1 MRSFLRTG
9 CKMRGHIPSCSP
21 IFQAVSA
28 ILKRPLR
35 YIAIAIAI
43 LCLAPALAAAQ
54 TWPGKPIKMI
64 VPFPAGG
71 GTDFIGRLA
80 AKQLGDRLGQPVFV
94 DNRGG
99 ANGAIGAQALMQSA
113 SDGYT
118 IAAISDGPTVVN
130 PALYPNLAYQPLRD
144 FVPVAMMIKFPSMLT
159 AHPSAG
165 IRTVADL
172 IAYAKAKPGALNY
185 SSGGTGNFSHLG
197 LELLAFR
204 ADIKLTHVPYR
215 GVGPATMA
223 LLAGDVQLM
232 YNNVATALEH
242 VRAGKMIALGVGE
255 AQRLPAL
262 PDIPAIA
269 ETVPGFEFAAWVGIF
284 APAGTPKVIVGRLSR
299 ETAAFLKDPGVMK
312 IFAEQQIVASYRDSE
327 DFAQYIR
334 QELDK
339 WAGVIKTLGIKG
351 E

>member
-1 MRSFLRTG
+1 MSKPMIRIVTAAALLG
-9 CKMRGHIPSCSP
+9 LVP
-21 IFQAVSA
+21 
-28 ILKRPLR
+28 
-35 YIAIAIAI
+35 
-43 LCLAPALAAAQ
+43 APAPAQ
-54 TWPGKPIKMI
+54 TWPAKPIKLI

-80 AKQLGDRLGQPVFV
+80 AKQLGERLGQTVFV

-99 ANGAIGAQALMQSA
+99 ANGAIGAQALMQSPP
-113 SDGYT
+113 DGYT
-118 IAAISDGPTVVN
+118 IAAISDGPTVIN
-130 PALYPNLAYQPLRD
+130 PALYPKLAYHPLRD

-159 AHPSAG
+159 AHPAAG

-172 IAYAKAKPGALNY
+172 IAQAKAKPGALNY

-197 LELLAFR
+197 LELLAFQ
-204 ADIKLTHVPYR
+204 AGIKLTHVPYR
-215 GVGPATMA
+215 GVAPATMA

-242 VRAGKMIALGVGE
+242 VRSGKMVAVAVGE

-284 APAGTPKVIVGRLSR
+284 APAGTPKDIVARMSR
-299 ETAAFLKDPGVMK
+299 ETAAFLKDPGVTK
-312 IFAEQQIVASYRDSE
+312 IFAEQQIVASYRDPE
-327 DFAQYIR
+327 DFARYIR

>member
-1 MRSFLRTG
+1 MKNFL
-9 CKMRGHIPSCSP
+9 KNL
-21 IFQAVSA
+21 AKA
-28 ILKRPLR
+28 AAL
-35 YIAIAIAI
+35 
-43 LCLAPALAAAQ
+43 LCLTPALATAQ
-54 TWPGKPIKMI
+54 AWPSKPIKMI

-99 ANGAIGAQALMQSA
+99 ANGAIGAQALMQSPP
-113 SDGYT
+113 DGYT
-118 IAAISDGPTVVN
+118 IAAISDGPTVIN
-130 PALYPNLAYQPLRD
+130 PALYEKLAYQPLRD

-159 AHPSAG
+159 AHPSTG
-165 IRTVADL
+165 LHSVADL
-172 IAYAKAKPGALNY
+172 IAQAKAKPGALNY

-197 LELLAFR
+197 LELLAYQ
-204 ADIKLTHVPYR
+204 AGIKLTHVPYR

-232 YNNVATALEH
+232 YNNVATALEY
-242 VRAGKMIALGVGE
+242 VRAGRMTALAVGE

-284 APAGTPKVIVGRLSR
+284 APAKTPKEIVARVSR
-299 ETAAFLKDPGVMK
+299 ETAAFLKDPEVLK
-312 IFAEQQIVASYRDSE
+312 IFSEQQIVASYRDSE
-327 DFAQYIR
+327 DFAAYIR
-334 QELDK
+334 KELDK

>member
-1 MRSFLRTG
+1 MKSFL
-9 CKMRGHIPSCSP
+9 KNS
-21 IFQAVSA
+21 AV
-28 ILKRPLR
+28 
-35 YIAIAIAI
+35 AI
-43 LCLAPALAAAQ
+43 LCLTPALAAAQ
-54 TWPGKPIKMI
+54 AWPGKPIRMI

-71 GTDFIGRLA
+71 GTDMIGRLA
-80 AKQLGDRLGQPVFV
+80 AKQLGDRLGQPVIV

-99 ANGAIGAQALMQSA
+99 ANGAIGAQALAQSPP
-113 SDGYT
+113 DGYT
-118 IAAISDGPTVVN
+118 IASISDGPTVIN
-130 PALYPNLAYQPLRD
+130 PLLYEKNPYRPLRD

-159 AHPSAG
+159 AHPSVG
-165 IRTVADL
+165 IRNVAEL
-172 IAYAKAKPGALNY
+172 IALAKAKPGALNY

-197 LELLAFR
+197 LELLAYQ
-204 ADIKLTHVPYR
+204 AGIKLTHVPYR
-215 GVGPATMA
+215 GVAPAMTA

-242 VRAGKMIALGVGE
+242 VRAGKMVALAVGE

-284 APAGTPKVIVGRLSR
+284 APAKTPTEIVARLSR
-299 ETAAFLKDPGVMK
+299 ETAAFLKDPEVVK
-312 IFAEQQIVASYRDSE
+312 IFAQQQIVASYRDSE

-334 QELDK
+334 GELDK

>member
-1 MRSFLRTG
+1 MTSLR
-9 CKMRGHIPSCSP
+9 KNS
-21 IFQAVSA
+21 
-28 ILKRPLR
+28 
-35 YIAIAIAI
+35 AIAIAV
-43 LCLAPALAAAQ
+43 LCLTPALAAAQ
-54 TWPGKPIKMI
+54 VWPNKPIKMI

-99 ANGAIGAQALMQSA
+99 ANGAIGAQALMQSPP
-113 SDGYT
+113 DGYT
-118 IAAISDGPTVVN
+118 IAAISDGPTVIN
-130 PALYPNLAYQPLRD
+130 PALYPKLAYHPLRD

-172 IAYAKAKPGALNY
+172 IAQAKAKPGALNY

-197 LELLAFR
+197 LELLAFQ
-204 ADIKLTHVPYR
+204 AGIKLTHVPYR
-215 GVGPATMA
+215 GVAPATMA

-242 VRAGKMIALGVGE
+242 VRAGRMVAVAVGE

-284 APAGTPKVIVGRLSR
+284 APAGTQREIVARMSR
-299 ETAAFLKDPGVMK
+299 ETAAFLKDPEVLK
-312 IFAEQQIVASYRDSE
+312 IFAEQQIVASYRDPE
-327 DFAQYIR
+327 DFARYIR

>member
-1 MRSFLRTG
+1 MMR
-9 CKMRGHIPSCSP
+9 
-21 IFQAVSA
+21 
-28 ILKRPLR
+28 
-35 YIAIAIAI
+35 IATAAA
-43 LCLAPALAAAQ
+43 LLGLAPVHAGAQ
-54 TWPGKPIKMI
+54 TWPAKPVKMI

-80 AKQLGDRLGQPVFV
+80 AKQLGERLGQTVFV

-99 ANGAIGAQALMQSA
+99 ANGAIGAQALMA
-113 SDGYT
+113 SPPDGYT
-118 IAAISDGPTVVN
+118 IAAISDGPTVIN
-130 PALYPNLAYQPLRD
+130 PALYEKLAYHPLRD

-159 AHPSAG
+159 AHPSTG
-165 IRTVADL
+165 LRSVADL
-172 IAYAKAKPGALNY
+172 IAQAKAKPGALNY

-197 LELLAFR
+197 LELLAFQ
-204 ADIKLTHVPYR
+204 ANIKLTHVPYR
-215 GVGPATMA
+215 GVAPAMMA

-242 VRAGKMIALGVGE
+242 VRAGKIVALAVGE

-269 ETVPGFEFAAWVGIF
+269 ETIPGFEYAAWVGIF
-284 APAGTPKVIVGRLSR
+284 APAGTPKDVVARLSR

-312 IFAEQQIVASYRDSE
+312 TFAEQQIVASYRDPE
-327 DFAQYIR
+327 DFARYIR

>member
-1 MRSFLRTG
+1 MKSFLKNRL
-9 CKMRGHIPSCSP
+9 S
-21 IFQAVSA
+21 
-28 ILKRPLR
+28 
-35 YIAIAIAI
+35 AIAI
-43 LCLAPALAAAQ
+43 LCLAPSLAAAQ
-54 TWPGKPIKMI
+54 AWPGKPIKMI

-80 AKQLGDRLGQPVFV
+80 AKHLGDRLGQPVFV

-113 SDGYT
+113 PDGYT
-118 IAAISDGPTVVN
+118 IAAISDGPTVIN
-130 PALYPNLAYQPLRD
+130 PILYEKNPYHPLRD
-144 FVPVAMMIKFPSMLT
+144 FVPVAMMIKFPSLLT
-159 AHPSAG
+159 AHPAVG
-165 IRTVADL
+165 VRNVAEL
-172 IAYAKAKPGALNY
+172 IALAKAKPGSLNY

-197 LELLAFR
+197 PELLAYQ
-204 ADIKLTHVPYR
+204 AGIKLVHVPYR
-215 GVGPATMA
+215 GVAPAMAA

-242 VRAGKMIALGVGE
+242 VRSGKIVALAVGE

-284 APAGTPKVIVGRLSR
+284 APAKTPKEIVARLSR
-299 ETAAFLKDPGVMK
+299 ETAAFLKDPEVAK
-312 IFAEQQIVASYRDSE
+312 IFEKQQIVASYRDPE
-327 DFAQYIR
+327 EFAQTIR
-334 QELDK
+334 RELDK

>member
-1 MRSFLRTG
+1 MNSFVKNL
-9 CKMRGHIPSCSP
+9 
-21 IFQAVSA
+21 ASA
-28 ILKRPLR
+28 AAL
-35 YIAIAIAI
+35 
-43 LCLAPALAAAQ
+43 LCLTPALATAQ
-54 TWPGKPIKMI
+54 AWPNKPIKMI

-99 ANGAIGAQALMQSA
+99 ANGAIGAQALMQSPP
-113 SDGYT
+113 DGYT
-118 IAAISDGPTVVN
+118 IAAISDGPTVIN
-130 PALYPNLAYQPLRD
+130 PLLYEKNPYHPLRD

-159 AHPSAG
+159 AHPSTG
-165 IRTVADL
+165 LRSVADL

-197 LELLAFR
+197 PELLAYQ
-204 ADIKLTHVPYR
+204 AGIKLTHVPYR
-215 GVGPATMA
+215 GVGPAMMA

-232 YNNVATALEH
+232 YNNVATALEY
-242 VRAGKMIALGVGE
+242 VRAGKMVALAVGE
-255 AQRLPAL
+255 AKRLPAL

-284 APAGTPKVIVGRLSR
+284 APAKTPPEIVARISR
-299 ETAAFLKDPGVMK
+299 ETAAFLKDPEVLK
-312 IFAEQQIVASYRDSE
+312 IFSEQQIVASYRDSD
-327 DFAQYIR
+327 DFAAYIR
-334 QELDK
+334 KELDK